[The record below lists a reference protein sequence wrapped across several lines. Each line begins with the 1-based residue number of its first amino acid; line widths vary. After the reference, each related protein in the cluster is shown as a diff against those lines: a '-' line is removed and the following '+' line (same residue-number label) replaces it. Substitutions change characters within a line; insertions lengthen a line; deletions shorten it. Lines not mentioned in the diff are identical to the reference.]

1 MAPLHAAAE
10 WRALRSN
17 HFQVIGDV
25 PAGRLR
31 DVALRFEQFREVVT
45 QLLPAALRAGSA
57 PVVVIVFPDARSYR
71 PFMPVVN
78 GRTVPVDG
86 FFVDGAD
93 TNYIT
98 INIEAGEQAFPV
110 VFHEFSHLLLSSAFA
125 HAPLWFNEGL
135 AEYFSTFEVANGGR
149 NVLLG
154 KPLKRHVALLRERR
168 LKLSQLFAIGPD
180 SKEYTREGIERELL
194 YAQSW
199 ALVHYARHAEPA
211 LTLREPQGHPEPS
224 RGVSERPRV
233 EGRRFASLEL
243 LARRL
248 ADGED
253 MDQSVRATYAMDLE
267 ALDTEVQAYV
277 RKQVYSYV
285 EVTSADSVI
294 MRVDSEANVID
305 AADVD
310 TWLADLLAH
319 LQRGPE
325 AIPRLERALKL
336 RGDQPRALATLGML
350 RVRQGDRREGLPLL
364 ERAAAAGPDVESVQ
378 FEYGWAL
385 ATEEVFDASR
395 AQRARA
401 AFERALALRPGYP
414 AAIQMLAS
422 VHWRT
427 GDFAKM
433 RDLLTPFVKATPDNQ
448 DAALQLAAALL
459 GLGDIPAAR
468 ALIGPILA
476 RPRDNETR
484 ERARTLLGQIAKLQL
499 QP

>member
-1 MAPLHAAAE
+1 MRRVLVLAASILLTAPIHAAAE
-10 WRALRSN
+10 WRALRTN
-17 HFQVIGDV
+17 HFQVVGDV
-25 PAGRLR
+25 SAGRLR

-71 PFMPVVN
+71 PFMPVAN
-78 GRTVPVDG
+78 GRTMLVDG

-98 INIEAGEQAFPV
+98 INIEAGEEAYPV

-149 NVLLG
+149 SVRLG
-154 KPLKRHVALLRERR
+154 KPLNRHVALLRERR

-180 SKEYTREGIERELL
+180 SKEYTREGVERELL

-199 ALVHYARHAEPA
+199 ALVHYARHAD
-211 LTLREPQGHPEPS
+211 QQ
-224 RGVSERPRV
+224 
-233 EGRRFASLEL
+233 RFASLEL

-253 MDQSVRATYAMDLE
+253 MDGSVRATHAMDLE
-267 ALDTEVQAYV
+267 TLDAEVQAYV
-277 RKQVYSYV
+277 RKQIYSYV
-285 EVTSADSVI
+285 EVSSAASVI
-294 MRVDSEANVID
+294 MRIDSEANTID
-305 AADVD
+305 DADVD

-364 ERAAAAGPDVESVQ
+364 ERAAAAGPDIESVQ

-385 ATEEVFDASR
+385 ATEEVFDAAR

-414 AAIQMLAS
+414 AAIQMLAA
-422 VHWRT
+422 VYWRT
-427 GDFAKM
+427 DDFAKM
-433 RDLLTPFVKATPDNQ
+433 RDLLIPFVKAAPDNQ

>member
-25 PAGRLR
+25 SAGRLR

-71 PFMPVVN
+71 PFMPVAK
-78 GRTVPVDG
+78 GRTMLVDG

-98 INIEAGEQAFPV
+98 LNIEAGEEAFPV

-135 AEYFSTFEVANGGR
+135 AEYFSTFEVTDGGR
-149 NVLLG
+149 RVRLG

-168 LKLSQLFAIGPD
+168 LKLSQLFAIEPD
-180 SKEYTREGIERELL
+180 SKEYTHEGIERDLL

-199 ALVHYARHAEPA
+199 ALVHYARHAD
-211 LTLREPQGHPEPS
+211 H
-224 RGVSERPRV
+224 
-233 EGRRFASLEL
+233 RRFSSLES

-248 ADGED
+248 ADGDEVD
-253 MDQSVRATYAMDLE
+253 ASVRATYAMGLE
-267 ALDTEVQAYV
+267 TLDAEVQAYV
-277 RKQVYSYV
+277 RKQIYDYV
-285 EVTSADSVI
+285 EVTSAASVLV
-294 MRVDSEANVID
+294 RVDSEANTID

-325 AIPRLERALKL
+325 AIPRLERALKV
-336 RGDQPRALATLGML
+336 RGDHPRALATLGML

-385 ATEEVFDASR
+385 ATEEVFDAAR

-422 VHWRT
+422 VYGRT
-427 GDFAKM
+427 GDYARM
-433 RDLLTPFVKATPDNQ
+433 RDLLVPFVKATPDNQ

-468 ALIGPILA
+468 ALVGPILA
-476 RPRDNETR
+476 RPRDTDTR
-484 ERARTLLGQIAKLQL
+484 ERARTLLGQIAKLHQ